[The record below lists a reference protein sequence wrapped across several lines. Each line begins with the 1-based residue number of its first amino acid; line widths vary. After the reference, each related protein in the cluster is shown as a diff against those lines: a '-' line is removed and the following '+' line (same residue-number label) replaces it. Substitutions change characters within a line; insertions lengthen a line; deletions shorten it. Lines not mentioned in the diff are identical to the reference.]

1 MTQNEAKYEKDIND
15 MEVND
20 TEDSDYVV
28 SPLLDNP
35 ASEIPAPVVGDQFGK
50 NATLMSTQALID
62 LHPPEPEDS
71 TIEVQVQDQTGVD
84 QRVSAKLTLRK
95 SSSREDFEEEN
106 ENPNEQ
112 AAHGRGEQGIED
124 PPNEFIKKY
133 PQQGDGDQQT

>member
-1 MTQNEAKYEKDIND
+1 MDQMTQNEAKYEKDIND

-35 ASEIPAPVVGDQFGK
+35 ASEIPAPVVGDQF
-50 NATLMSTQALID
+50 
-62 LHPPEPEDS
+62 
-71 TIEVQVQDQTGVD
+71 VQVQDQTGVD

-112 AAHGRGEQGIED
+112 AAHGRGEQGIDD

-133 PQQGDGDQQT
+133 P